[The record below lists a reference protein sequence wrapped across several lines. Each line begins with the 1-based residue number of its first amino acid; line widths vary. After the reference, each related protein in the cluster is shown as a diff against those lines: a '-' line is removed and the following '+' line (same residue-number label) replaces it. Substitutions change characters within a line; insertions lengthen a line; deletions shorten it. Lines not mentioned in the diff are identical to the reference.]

1 MVGGA
6 EMKKTY
12 ESDTQVIRDND
23 IYSAEELT
31 EKIKIEKLADVL
43 LYIRQL

>member
-6 EMKKTY
+6 DMKKTY
-12 ESDTQVIRDND
+12 ERDTQVIRDND

-43 LYIRQL
+43 LYIRQF